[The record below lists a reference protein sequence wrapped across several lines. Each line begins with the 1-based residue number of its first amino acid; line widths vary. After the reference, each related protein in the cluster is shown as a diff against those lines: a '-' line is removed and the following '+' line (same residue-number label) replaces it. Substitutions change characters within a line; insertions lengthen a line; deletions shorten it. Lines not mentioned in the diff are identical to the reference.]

1 MTITPRQLIAASL
14 LGAIAALTLPCAA
27 QTIQAN
33 PQAQTAL
40 TPAVGLLAPTPP
52 ILPIPATIAGTGESP
67 GLNQTVTREK
77 LSPSVGQRLPG
88 MPGGP
93 PLYTPMGAGDPT
105 AAYMRPL
112 VVGPLSCNLALD
124 PACF

>member
-1 MTITPRQLIAASL
+1 MLIGILSV
-14 LGAIAALTLPCAA
+14 PCEA

-52 ILPIPATIAGTGESP
+52 ILPIPSTIAGTGESP
-67 GLNQTVTREK
+67 GLNQTVTRER

-105 AAYMRPL
+105 AAYMRPMI
-112 VVGPLSCNLALD
+112 VGPLSCNLALD